1 MKMKKYILLLLFFVS
16 VFSSAQQNYS
26 PSKEN
31 IEARKWFE
39 EAKFGLFIHW
49 GVYSILGDGEWV
61 MNNQNISI
69 NEYEKLPSFFNPTE
83 FDPEKWVLM
92 AKEAGMK
99 YITITSRHHDGFSMF
114 DSDFS
119 DYNIVDKTPYGKD
132 VLKMLSNSCKKHGIK
147 LFFYYSQLDWYRD
160 DYFPRGRTG
169 NGIEGR
175 KEGNWDDYI
184 TFMKA
189 QLTELLTNY
198 GEIGGIWF
206 DGQWDQHEWDGKRF
220 GKINAD
226 FKLDEVYEL
235 IHKLQPQA
243 LIGSNHHLSPN
254 PGEDFQMFEKDLP
267 GKGTKDFATSSDD
280 IGNLPL
286 EVCETINGSWGFN
299 LKDRQHKSE
308 KQLVQYLIKA
318 AGYGSNLLLNVGPMP
333 NGKIQ
338 EEHIE
343 SLKKIGKWVKK
354 NGHTIYKTKKGPID
368 PSDEIASTQIGNIVY
383 IHLLDEKKTEYYIE
397 GFNPKIKKI
406 SYLNS
411 NKKVSYKKSNNGLT
425 IILNNKEI
433 NPIDT
438 IIKLEL

>member
-1 MKMKKYILLLLFFVS
+1 MKKFVLFFIVLIS
-16 VFSSAQQNYS
+16 FNSIAQTKYI
-26 PSKEN
+26 PTKEN
-31 IEARKWFE
+31 LEARKWFE
-39 EAKFGLFIHW
+39 EARFGMFIHW
-49 GVYSILGDGEWV
+49 GVYSVLGDGEWV

-69 NEYEKLPSFFNPTE
+69 KEYEKLPSFFNPTE
-83 FDPEKWVLM
+83 FNAKDWVKI
-92 AKEAGMK
+92 AKDSGMK

-114 DSDFS
+114 NSKAT
-119 DYNIVDKTPYGKD
+119 DYTIVKKTPYKKD
-132 VLKMLSNSCKKHGIK
+132 ILKQLADECHKEGIK

-169 NGIEGR
+169 TGIKGRGEG
-175 KEGNWDDYI
+175 EWDDYI
-184 TFMKA
+184 DFMKD

-220 GKINAD
+220 GKLKAD
-226 FKLDEVYEL
+226 FKLDEVYKL
-235 IHKLQPQA
+235 IHKLQPKA

-267 GKGTKDFATSSDD
+267 GKGTKDFATSAED
-280 IGNLPL
+280 IGDLPL

-299 LKDRQHKSE
+299 LKDRKHKSE
-308 KQLVQYLIKA
+308 KQLIQYLVKA

-343 SLKKIGKWVKK
+343 SLKKIGSWVKQ
-354 NGHTIYKTKKGPID
+354 NGQTIYKTKRGPIH
-368 PSDEIASTQIGNIVY
+368 PTDEIASTQNGNIIY
-383 IHLLDEKKTEYYIE
+383 IHLLDEKKKEYFIE

-406 SYLNS
+406 SYLKS
-411 NKKVSYKKSNNGLT
+411 NKKVSHKKSNSGLT
-425 IILNNKEI
+425 LTLEEKEI
-433 NPIDT
+433 NDIDT

>member
-1 MKMKKYILLLLFFVS
+1 MKKYILLLLFFVS
-16 VFSSAQQNYS
+16 LFSNAQQNYS
-26 PSKEN
+26 PSIKN

-175 KEGNWDDYI
+175 KEGDWDDYI

-338 EEHIE
+338 EEHIK

-383 IHLLDEKKTEYYIE
+383 IHLLDKKKTEYYIE

-411 NKKVSYKKSNNGLT
+411 NKKVSYKESNTGLT
-425 IILNNKEI
+425 LILNNTEI

>member
-1 MKMKKYILLLLFFVS
+1 MKKYILLLLFFVS
-16 VFSSAQQNYS
+16 LCSNAQQNYS
-26 PSKEN
+26 PSIKN

-175 KEGNWDDYI
+175 KEGDWDDYI

-383 IHLLDEKKTEYYIE
+383 IHLLDKKKTEYYIE

-411 NKKVSYKKSNNGLT
+411 NKKVSYKESNTGITL
-425 IILNNKEI
+425 ILNNTEI

>member
-1 MKMKKYILLLLFFVS
+1 MKRLFLLSFFFISIFSNSQHKYI
-16 VFSSAQQNYS
+16 
-26 PSKEN
+26 PSEEN
-31 IEARKWFE
+31 VEARKWFE
-39 EAKFGLFIHW
+39 DAKFGLFVHW
-49 GVYSILGDGEWV
+49 GVYSVLGDGEWV

-69 NEYEKLPSFFNPTE
+69 KEYERLPSFFNPVE
-83 FDPEKWVLM
+83 FDPDKWVLM
-92 AKEAGMK
+92 AKNAGMK

-114 DSDFS
+114 DSNAS
-119 DYNIVDKTPYGKD
+119 EYNIVDKTPYGKD
-132 VLKMLSNSCKKHGIK
+132 ILKMLSDSCRKHGIK

-175 KEGNWDDYI
+175 GEGDWNSYI
-184 TFMKA
+184 TFMKN

-206 DGQWDQHEWDGKRF
+206 DGQWDQHDWDGNKF
-220 GKINAD
+220 GKINVD
-226 FKLDEVYEL
+226 FKLKEVYEL

-267 GKGTKDFATSSDD
+267 GKKTKNFATSKED

-299 LKDRQHKSE
+299 LKDRENKST
-308 KQLVQYLIKA
+308 KQLIHYLVKA

-338 EEHIE
+338 EEHVE
-343 SLKKIGKWVKK
+343 SLKKIGSWIKV
-354 NGHTIYKTKKGPID
+354 NGESIYETKKGPINPTD
-368 PSDEIASTQIGNIVY
+368 DIASTIKGKTIYV
-383 IHLLDEKKTEYYIE
+383 HLLNHEKKKYIIK
-397 GFNPKIKKI
+397 GFTSKFKKML
-406 SYLNS
+406 YF
-411 NKKVSYKKSNNGLT
+411 KSNREVTYEKFDEGIVLF
-425 IILNNKEI
+425 LDEEKI
-433 NPIDT
+433 NPINT
-438 IIKLEL
+438 IIKIEL

>member
-1 MKMKKYILLLLFFVS
+1 MKKWFIIIIFLTAIIS
-16 VFSSAQQNYS
+16 NAQEGYF
-26 PSKEN
+26 PTKEN
-31 IEARKWFE
+31 LEARKWFK

-49 GVYSILGDGEWV
+49 GVYSVLGDGEWV

-69 NEYEKLPSFFNPTE
+69 KEYERLPGFFNPIE
-83 FDPEKWVLM
+83 FDADEWVKM

-114 DSDFS
+114 DSAAS

-132 VLKMLSNSCKKHGIK
+132 VLKMLSDACRKEGIK

-169 NGIEGR
+169 NGISGRGEGDW
-175 KEGNWDDYI
+175 NDYI
-184 TFMKA
+184 EFMKV

-220 GKINAD
+220 GKLKAD
-226 FKLDEVYEL
+226 FKLKEVYEL

-243 LIGSNHHLSPN
+243 LIGSNHHLAPN

-267 GKGTKDFATSSDD
+267 GKGTKDFATSADD

-299 LKDRQHKSE
+299 LKDRKHKSE
-308 KQLVQYLIKA
+308 KELVQYLVKA

-343 SLKKIGKWVKK
+343 SLKKIGNWVKQ
-354 NGHTIYKTKKGPID
+354 NGQTIYNTKRGPIA
-368 PSDEIASTQIGNIVY
+368 PSDEIASTQNGNIVY
-383 IHLLDEKKTEYYIE
+383 IHLLDNKKSEYNIE
-397 GFNPKIKKI
+397 GFKSKFKKITYLRSGNKVSIKK
-406 SYLNS
+406 S
-411 NKKVSYKKSNNGLT
+411 KEGLS
-425 IILNNKEI
+425 IRLDDKEI
-433 NPIDT
+433 DHIDT
-438 IIKLEL
+438 ILKMEL

>member
-1 MKMKKYILLLLFFVS
+1 M
-16 VFSSAQQNYS
+16 
-26 PSKEN
+26 
-31 IEARKWFE
+31 
-39 EAKFGLFIHW
+39 
-49 GVYSILGDGEWV
+49 
-61 MNNQNISI
+61 
-69 NEYEKLPSFFNPTE
+69 
-83 FDPEKWVLM
+83 
-92 AKEAGMK
+92 
-99 YITITSRHHDGFSMF
+99 
-114 DSDFS
+114 
-119 DYNIVDKTPYGKD
+119 
-132 VLKMLSNSCKKHGIK
+132 
-147 LFFYYSQLDWYRD
+147 
-160 DYFPRGRTG
+160 
-169 NGIEGR
+169 
-175 KEGNWDDYI
+175 
-184 TFMKA
+184 
-189 QLTELLTNY
+189 
-198 GEIGGIWF
+198 
-206 DGQWDQHEWDGKRF
+206 
-220 GKINAD
+220 
-226 FKLDEVYEL
+226 

-338 EEHIE
+338 EEHIK

-354 NGHTIYKTKKGPID
+354 NGHTIYKTKKGPIQ

-383 IHLLDEKKTEYYIE
+383 IHLLDKKKTEYYIE

-411 NKKVSYKKSNNGLT
+411 NKKVSYKESNTGLT
-425 IILNNKEI
+425 LILNNTEI

>member
-1 MKMKKYILLLLFFVS
+1 MKKYILLLLFFMS
-16 VFSSAQQNYS
+16 AFSNAQQNYS
-26 PSKEN
+26 PSIKN

-114 DSDFS
+114 DSGFS

>member
-16 VFSSAQQNYS
+16 LFSNAQQNYS
-26 PSKEN
+26 PSIKN

-175 KEGNWDDYI
+175 KEGDWDDYI

-338 EEHIE
+338 EEHIK

-383 IHLLDEKKTEYYIE
+383 IHLLDKKKTEYYIE

-411 NKKVSYKKSNNGLT
+411 NKKVSYKESNTGLT
-425 IILNNKEI
+425 LILNNTEI

>member
-1 MKMKKYILLLLFFVS
+1 MKKLIIILICFTSNLS
-16 VFSSAQQNYS
+16 NAQQDYS

-31 IEARKWFE
+31 LEARKWFE

-49 GVYSILGDGEWV
+49 GVYSVLGDGEWV

-69 NEYEKLPSFFNPTE
+69 KEYERLPGFFNPIE
-83 FDPEKWVLM
+83 FDADKWVKM

-114 DSDFS
+114 DSAAS

-132 VLKMLSNSCKKHGIK
+132 VLKMLSDACRKEGIK

-169 NGIEGR
+169 NGITGRGEGDW
-175 KEGNWDDYI
+175 NDYI
-184 TFMKA
+184 EFMKA

-220 GKINAD
+220 GKLKAD
-226 FKLDEVYEL
+226 FKLTEVYEL

-267 GKGTKDFATSSDD
+267 GKGTKDFATSADD

-299 LKDRQHKSE
+299 LKDRKHKSE
-308 KQLVQYLIKA
+308 KELVQYLVKA

-338 EEHIE
+338 DEHIE
-343 SLKKIGKWVKK
+343 SLKKIGKWVKQ
-354 NGHTIYKTKKGPID
+354 NGQTIYNTKRGPIA
-368 PSDEIASTQIGNIVY
+368 PSDEIASTQNGNIIY
-383 IHLLDEKKTEYYIE
+383 IHLLDNKKLEYNIE
-397 GFNPKIKKI
+397 GFNSKFKKI
-406 SYLNS
+406 TYLNS
-411 NKKVSYKKSNNGLT
+411 GKKVSIEKSKEGLS
-425 IILNNKEI
+425 IFLDDKEI
-433 NPIDT
+433 DHIDT
-438 IIKLEL
+438 ILKMEL

>member
-1 MKMKKYILLLLFFVS
+1 MKIKKYILLLLFFVS
-16 VFSSAQQNYS
+16 LFSNAQQNYS
-26 PSKEN
+26 PSIKN

-411 NKKVSYKKSNNGLT
+411 NKKVSYKESNTGLT
-425 IILNNKEI
+425 LILNNTEI